1 MKTLLS
7 YVGISLLGIMFFQ
20 ACGQSEQEEFVYD
33 QQAVQDSLEQVYA
46 AQMEELRQ
54 DSIAQAEA
62 ERIAAEEA
70 EPVIEY
76 SENGEYSVQVEA
88 WRSREKAQNQAEKW
102 KERGFDRAFVVEYGN
117 SNIGDLWFRIRIG
130 QFNTVDMANTLKEK
144 IEGEY
149 NVQAWISKGG
159 APLESRSITSD

>member
-7 YVGISLLGIMFFQ
+7 YIGISLLGIMLFQ
-20 ACGQSEQEEFVYD
+20 ACGQSEEEFVYD
-33 QQAVQDSLEQVYA
+33 QQAVQDSLEQVYE
-46 AQMEELRQ
+46 AQMEQMRQ

-88 WRSREKAQNQAEKW
+88 WRSRTKAQTQAENW
-102 KERGFDRAFVVEYGN
+102 KERGFERAFVVEYGN
-117 SNIGDLWFRIRIG
+117 SDIGDLWFRIRIG
-130 QFNTVDMANTLKEK
+130 QFDTAEMANMLKEE
-144 IEGEY
+144 IEDDY
-149 NVQAWISKGG
+149 NTQAWISKTGIRYDSG
-159 APLESRSITSD
+159 SMTSD

>member
-7 YVGISLLGIMFFQ
+7 YIGISLLGIMLFQ
-20 ACGQSEQEEFVYD
+20 ACGQSEEEFVYD
-33 QQAVQDSLEQVYA
+33 QQAVQDSLEQVYE
-46 AQMEELRQ
+46 AQMEQMRQ

-88 WRSREKAQNQAEKW
+88 WRSRTKAQTQAENW
-102 KERGFDRAFVVEYGN
+102 KERGFERAFVVEYGN
-117 SNIGDLWFRIRIG
+117 SDIGDLWFRIRIG
-130 QFNTVDMANTLKEK
+130 QFDTAEMANMLKEE
-144 IEGEY
+144 IEDDY
-149 NVQAWISKGG
+149 NTQAWISKTGNRYDSG
-159 APLESRSITSD
+159 SMTSD